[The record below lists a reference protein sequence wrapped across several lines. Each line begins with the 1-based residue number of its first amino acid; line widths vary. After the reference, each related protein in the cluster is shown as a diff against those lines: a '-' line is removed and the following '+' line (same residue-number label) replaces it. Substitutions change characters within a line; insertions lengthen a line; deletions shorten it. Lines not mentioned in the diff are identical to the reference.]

1 MISNGGDSVW
11 RRDCTKIARSYLNFL
26 AGRKLI
32 RTAQANSNR
41 RNARRSTGPKSA
53 AGKAKV
59 AKNALRHGLAIPAR
73 LEPALNREIEGFAEL
88 IAGASA
94 PAFLLDCARRIAEAQ
109 IDLRR
114 IRRVRLLAWS
124 KVETDKLK
132 RDDPLPELSP
142 VSLGFDSFGPSAE
155 LNVFAKQLLELD
167 RYERRALSRCRA
179 AIREFDSMMRR

>member
-1 MISNGGDSVW
+1 M
-11 RRDCTKIARSYLNFL
+11 
-26 AGRKLI
+26 
-32 RTAQANSNR
+32 
-41 RNARRSTGPKSA
+41 
-53 AGKAKV
+53 
-59 AKNALRHGLAIPAR
+59 RHGLAIPAR
-73 LEPALNREIEGFAEL
+73 LDPALNREIEGFAEL

-124 KVETDKLK
+124 MVETDKLK
-132 RDDPLPELSP
+132 RDDPLSQ

-155 LNVFAKQLLELD
+155 LNVAKQLLQLD

-179 AIREFDSMMRR
+179 AIREFDSIMQRR

>member
-1 MISNGGDSVW
+1 M
-11 RRDCTKIARSYLNFL
+11 ARSYVNFL

-32 RTAQANSNR
+32 RTARADSNR

-73 LEPALNREIEGFAEL
+73 LDPALNREIEGFAEL

-94 PAFLLDCARRIAEAQ
+94 PPFLLDCARRIAETQ

-132 RDDPLPELSP
+132 RDDPLSELSQ
-142 VSLGFDSFGPSAE
+142 VSLGFNSFGPSAE
-155 LNVFAKQLLELD
+155 LNVFAKQLLRLD

-179 AIREFDSMMRR
+179 AIREFNSMMRR

>member
-1 MISNGGDSVW
+1 
-11 RRDCTKIARSYLNFL
+11 
-26 AGRKLI
+26 
-32 RTAQANSNR
+32 
-41 RNARRSTGPKSA
+41 
-53 AGKAKV
+53 
-59 AKNALRHGLAIPAR
+59 LRHGLAIPAR
-73 LEPALNREIEGFAEL
+73 LDPTLNREIEGFAEL

-132 RDDPLPELSP
+132 DDPLPELSQ

-155 LNVFAKQLLELD
+155 LNVFAKQLLRLD
-167 RYERRALSRCRA
+167 RYECRALSRRKA
-179 AIREFDSMMRR
+179 AIREFESISSASKAVCSSKIDRSYNLLCQ